1 LKVDAGKCQVMKK
14 IDKTY
19 TRRIT
24 LITREVEQQQ
34 VIVSTKIIWSRRK
47 VILMQGSDGILCHH
61 TI

>member
-1 LKVDAGKCQVMKK
+1 MKK
-14 IDKTY
+14 IDKGY

-34 VIVSTKIIWSRRK
+34 VFTKIIWSRRK

-61 TI
+61 IINIMGGSYFFFL